1 MKILKISLLI
11 ITFLLFSCQN
21 NNSISNENK
30 EEKIIKNKV
39 ILALW
44 DSLTAWYWLDLS
56 DAYPAQLEKQ
66 LNDNFYTYK
75 VVNAWV
81 SGDTSSQILERID
94 LYLSDKE
101 NIPEIAILVIWWNDW
116 LRWKSIDELSANI
129 ELIIKKLKE
138 KNIKIILWWM
148 QIPPNLWLN
157 YSNDF
162 KWLYKKVAKKTDVYL
177 IDFFLEWIAWNTSLN
192 INDWIHP
199 NKMWYEIIS
208 KNIFEFLKSNKLIQ
222 ND

>member
-11 ITFLLFSCQN
+11 ITFLLVSCQN

-30 EEKIIKNKV
+30 EWKITKNKV

-56 DAYPAQLEKQ
+56 DAYPAQLEKL

-177 IDFFLEWIAWNTSLN
+177 IDFFLEWVAWNTSLN